1 VTTSLYHCELAW
13 LGGGAAD
20 TGDLGHAGD
29 EGGQVASD
37 VLVEVDGDR
46 IAAVQPGVPA
56 PADAVRLP
64 GITLPGLA
72 NTHSHCFH
80 RALRSRTQ
88 RGRGTFWTWRRQ
100 MYAVAERLTPD
111 TYHALA
117 RATYA
122 EMALAGITCVG
133 EFHYVHHAPGGARYS
148 EPNVMAEMLIDAAAV
163 AGIRITLLDTCYL
176 AGGIGADL
184 VGPQRR
190 FGDADA
196 AAWAERASAL
206 RELPHARVGAAAH
219 SVRAVPVAAIRDVAA
234 WAVERAAPLHA
245 HVSEQRAENDACRAA
260 YGMTPVQVLDS
271 AGALGPRTT
280 AVHATHLTGEDVA
293 LLGRTGT
300 CVALCPTTERDLADG
315 IGPAGALAAAGSP
328 LSLGSDSNA
337 VVDLFEEARAV
348 ELDTRLATEERG
360 HFTAAELLRA
370 ATRHDTLG
378 WPDAGRIAPGAL
390 ADLVTVGLDSPR
402 LAGTDPGCAAEAA
415 VFAATAA
422 DVRHVVAAGRVVVS
436 DGRHVAVDVPTEL
449 AAAIRDLLA

>member
-1 VTTSLYHCELAW
+1 MSVIAYHCELAW
-13 LGGGAAD
+13 LGGGPAEP
-20 TGDLGHAGD
+20 GDHEGH
-29 EGGQVASD
+29 GGQVASD
-37 VLVEVDGDR
+37 VLVEVDGER
-46 IAAVQPGVPA
+46 IVAVHQGVPA
-56 PADAVRLP
+56 PAGAVRLL
-64 GITLPGLA
+64 GLTLPGLA

-88 RGRGTFWTWRRQ
+88 RGRGTFWTWRQQ
-100 MYAVAERLTPD
+100 MYAVADRITPD

-133 EFHYVHHAPGGARYS
+133 EFHYLHHAPGGARYS
-148 EPNVMAEMLIDAAAV
+148 DPNIMAEMLIDAAAV

-176 AGGIGADL
+176 AGGIGAEL

-190 FGDADA
+190 FGDGDA
-196 AAWAERASAL
+196 AAWAERAGAL
-206 RELPHARVGAAAH
+206 QELPHARIGAAAH
-219 SVRAVPVAAIRDVAA
+219 SVRAVPSGAIRDVAG
-234 WAVERAAPLHA
+234 WAVERAAPLHV

-260 YGMTPVQVLDS
+260 YGRTPVQVLDA

-280 AVHATHLTGEDVA
+280 AVHATHLTGDDIT
-293 LLGRTGT
+293 LLGRSGT

-315 IGPAGALAAAGSP
+315 IGPARTLTVAGSP

-337 VVDLFEEARAV
+337 VIDLFEEARAV

-402 LAGTDPGCAAEAA
+402 LAGTDRDSVAEGV

-436 DGRHVAVDVPTEL
+436 DGRHVTVDVPSEL
-449 AAAIRDLLA
+449 ADAIRTLLA